1 MQFFFDAK
9 ITSFNVCCKEISQVI
24 YKFHMS
30 ISFSKILTSLLNSVG
45 GVGQKN
51 GVGGVDS

>member
-24 YKFHMS
+24 EKFHMS

-51 GVGGVDS
+51 GAGGVDS